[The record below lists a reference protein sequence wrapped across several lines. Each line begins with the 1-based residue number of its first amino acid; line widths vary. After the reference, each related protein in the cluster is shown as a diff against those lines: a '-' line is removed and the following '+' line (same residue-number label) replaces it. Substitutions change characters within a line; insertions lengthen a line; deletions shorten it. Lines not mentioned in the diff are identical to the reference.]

1 MNRSISII
9 LKECENSINYTFKNK
24 DYLLEALTHRT
35 YANEKSNNMKYNQ
48 RLEFLGDSVLSLIIN
63 EYLFKTYEN
72 YEEGILSRFKSSL
85 VSRDSLADI
94 SRSLNLGNYILLGR
108 GEEASG
114 GRYRANMLEDLFEAI
129 VGAIYLDSGF
139 DSVKNFILNIYDNR
153 LKQLNINTFD
163 KDYKTMFQEI
173 IQKKYKVNPT
183 YNTIEYDNNFSFKSE
198 VLVSNKLYGTGFANN
213 KKEAEINAAKK
224 KKKKINNKG

>member
-108 GEEASG
+108 GEESSG

-173 IQKKYKVNPT
+173 IQKKYKVNPI

-198 VLVSNKLYGTGFANN
+198 VLVSNKVYGTGFANN
-213 KKEAEINAAKK
+213 KKEAEINAAKEALE
-224 KKKKINNKG
+224 KINK

>member
-85 VSRDSLADI
+85 VSRDSLSDI

-198 VLVSNKLYGTGFANN
+198 VLVSNKVYGTGFANN
-213 KKEAEINAAKK
+213 KKEAEINAAKEALE
-224 KKKKINNKG
+224 KINNKG